1 MNRRQFLAGLGA
13 GAAALGWNAA
23 AQEARAARPNILWIT
38 CEDTSPHLGCY
49 GDAYARTPNLDAFAA
64 EGVRYANAFSHA
76 PVCAPARSGLITGM
90 YPTALGSHNMRCS
103 IQRPPEVR
111 CFPEYLREAGYFCTN
126 HSKTDYNFTDYGN
139 TWDECGEDAHWRH
152 RQPGQPFFSVI
163 NFLIT
168 HESRIRVP
176 DETFFR
182 DTRDVTAAQRHDPA
196 KAPLPPYHPDTP
208 EVRQDWARCA
218 DNITQMDCEVRRVL
232 EELAVDG
239 LADNTI
245 VFFYGD
251 HGAGMPRSKRWLYDT
266 GLRVPLLLRVPE
278 RWRQLAPGAP
288 GSVEK
293 RLVSFVDFGPTV
305 LSLAGVPVPEAM
317 QGRAFLGAQAS
328 APRTHIC
335 AARDRMDERYDCTR
349 AIRDERY
356 KYIRNF
362 MPQVSQA
369 QHNEYMYEMPTMKVW
384 DRLAKEGRL
393 NAVQSAFLAPRK
405 PVEEFYDTEA
415 DPWEVKNLAD
425 APEHAERIAG
435 MRRALHAWMIETG
448 DLGLC
453 PEGEMDARRGN
464 RPPRTFGKDGA
475 AYPLAR
481 ILETA
486 DLERNAKDHTAALL
500 ERCADADSA
509 VRFWAVAG
517 LAVANAVTPEVRT
530 TLRARLEDPS
540 GDVRV
545 AAVQTLHLL
554 GEQDGLLPVL
564 EAAID
569 GDSPWVR
576 LRALTVLDD
585 MGPIARPLLPK
596 VQAIAA
602 QNVKGLEAREPQYSS
617 RVAKHIVAE
626 LGGA

>member
-1 MNRRQFLAGLGA
+1 MGA
-13 GAAALGWNAA
+13 GAAALGWNGA
-23 AQEARAARPNILWIT
+23 AQEVPAVRPNILWIT

-49 GDAYARTPNLDAFAA
+49 GDAYACTPNLDALAA

-103 IQRPPEVR
+103 AQRPSEVR

-126 HSKTDYNFTDYGN
+126 HSKTDYNFTDYAN
-139 TWDECGEDAHWRH
+139 TWDECGESAHWRH
-152 RQPGQPFFSVI
+152 RKPGQPFFSVV

-176 DETFFR
+176 DATFFR
-182 DTRDVTAAQRHDPA
+182 DTRDVTEAQRHDPA

-218 DNITQMDCEVRRVL
+218 DNITQMDYEVRRVL
-232 EELAVDG
+232 DELAADG
-239 LADNTI
+239 LANDTI

-288 GSVEK
+288 GSVEQ

-305 LSLAGVPVPEAM
+305 LSLAGVPVPETM
-317 QGRAFLGAQAS
+317 QGQPFLGAQAAA
-328 APRTHIC
+328 APRNYVF
-335 AARDRMDERYDCTR
+335 AGRDRMDERYDCSR
-349 AIRDERY
+349 AIGDGHY

-369 QHNEYMYEMPTMKVW
+369 QHNEYMYEMPTMQVW
-384 DRLAKEGRL
+384 DRMGKEGRL

-415 DPWEVKNLAD
+415 DPWEINNLAG
-425 APEHAERIAG
+425 APEQAERVTE
-435 MRRALHAWMIETG
+435 MRRALYAWMLETG

-453 PEGEMDARRGN
+453 PEGEIDARRGN
-464 RPPRTFGKDGA
+464 RPPRTFGKDGSD
-475 AYPLAR
+475 YPLAR

-486 DLERNAKDHTAALL
+486 DLERNAQGNTAALIA
-500 ERCADADSA
+500 RCADADSA
-509 VRFWAVAG
+509 VRYWAVTG
-517 LAVANAVTPEVRT
+517 LGVANAATPEVVAA
-530 TLRARLEDPS
+530 LRARLEDGS

-545 AAVQTLHLL
+545 AAVQALHLL
-554 GEQDGLLPVL
+554 GEQDGLVPVL
-564 EAAID
+564 EAAME
-569 GDSPWVR
+569 GGGPWVR
-576 LRALTVLDD
+576 LRALTILDD
-585 MGPIARPLLPK
+585 LGPLAQPLLPK
-596 VQAIAA
+596 LRSIAT
-602 QNVKGLEAREPQYSS
+602 QNVKGLEAREPQYSN
-617 RVAKHIVAE
+617 RVAKHIVAR
-626 LGGA
+626 LGEA